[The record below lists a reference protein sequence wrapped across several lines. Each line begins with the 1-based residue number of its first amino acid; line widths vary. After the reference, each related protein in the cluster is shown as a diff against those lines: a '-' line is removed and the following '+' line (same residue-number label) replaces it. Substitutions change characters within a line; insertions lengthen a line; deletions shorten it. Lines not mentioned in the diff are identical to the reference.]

1 MGYTNRELLK
11 EGSMQLRAAGIT
23 EADTDAWLLFS
34 ACMGLNRTE
43 YLMRSDAVVPDDK
56 AEEYLGKLKR
66 RAGREPVQYIEETAP
81 FMGFDF
87 YVNENVLIPRM
98 DTEIL
103 VSEAIKRARIMFSQ
117 RQHDV
122 NFRILDMCTGS
133 GCIAQSTYLLLKNE
147 GCTVEVDAVDISEK
161 ALEVAG
167 INASRLG
174 AQVKLIRGN
183 LFENVDNKY
192 SMILSDSGNFADKI
206 KKKMK
211 EIIYIFI
218 GGGMGSVTRYLTQIA
233 VNERLSPA
241 LFPFPW
247 GTFAVNIIG
256 SLLIGFFYSF
266 SERFN
271 LSFELRLFLTV
282 GFCGGFTTFST
293 LANDSLSLLKGGFY
307 GIFTFYVFIS
317 ILLGLLAVL
326 AGGYLG
332 EQFK

>member
-34 ACMGLNRTE
+34 SCMGLNRTE

-161 ALEVAG
+161 ALEVAR

-192 SMILSDSGNFADKI
+192 SMILSNPPYIRTDVIADLEPEVREHEP
-206 KKKMK
+206 MLALDGTADGLYFYR
-211 EIIYIFI
+211 EITDKAWEYLENNGILMYEI
-218 GGGMGSVTRYLTQIA
+218 GYDQALEVSDMLRQRGYTDIA
-233 VNERLSPA
+233 VIKD
-241 LFPFPW
+241 
-247 GTFAVNIIG
+247 FA
-256 SLLIGFFYSF
+256 
-266 SERFN
+266 
-271 LSFELRLFLTV
+271 
-282 GFCGGFTTFST
+282 
-293 LANDSLSLLKGGFY
+293 
-307 GIFTFYVFIS
+307 
-317 ILLGLLAVL
+317 GLDRVVA
-326 AGGYLG
+326 A
-332 EQFK
+332 KRP

>member
-11 EGSMQLRAAGIT
+11 EGSIQLRAAGIT

-34 ACMGLNRTE
+34 ACMGIDRTE

-192 SMILSDSGNFADKI
+192 SMILSNPPYIRTDVIADLEPEVREHEP
-206 KKKMK
+206 MLALDGTADGLYFYR
-211 EIIYIFI
+211 EITDKAWEYLENNGILMYEI
-218 GGGMGSVTRYLTQIA
+218 GYDQALEVSDMLRQKGYTDIA
-233 VNERLSPA
+233 VIKD
-241 LFPFPW
+241 
-247 GTFAVNIIG
+247 FA
-256 SLLIGFFYSF
+256 
-266 SERFN
+266 
-271 LSFELRLFLTV
+271 
-282 GFCGGFTTFST
+282 
-293 LANDSLSLLKGGFY
+293 
-307 GIFTFYVFIS
+307 
-317 ILLGLLAVL
+317 GLDRVVA
-326 AGGYLG
+326 A
-332 EQFK
+332 KRP

>member
-192 SMILSDSGNFADKI
+192 SMILSNPPYIRTDVIADLEPEVREHEP
-206 KKKMK
+206 MLALDGTADGLYFYR
-211 EIIYIFI
+211 EITDKAWEYLENNGILMYEI
-218 GGGMGSVTRYLTQIA
+218 GYDQALEVSDMLRQKGYTDIA
-233 VNERLSPA
+233 VIKD
-241 LFPFPW
+241 
-247 GTFAVNIIG
+247 FAEIG
-256 SLLIGFFYSF
+256 
-266 SERFN
+266 RAH
-271 LSFELRLFLTV
+271 V
-282 GFCGGFTTFST
+282 
-293 LANDSLSLLKGGFY
+293 
-307 GIFTFYVFIS
+307 
-317 ILLGLLAVL
+317 
-326 AGGYLG
+326 
-332 EQFK
+332 

>member
-133 GCIAQSTYLLLKNE
+133 GCIAQSTYLLL
-147 GCTVEVDAVDISEK
+147 
-161 ALEVAG
+161 
-167 INASRLG
+167 
-174 AQVKLIRGN
+174 
-183 LFENVDNKY
+183 
-192 SMILSDSGNFADKI
+192 
-206 KKKMK
+206 
-211 EIIYIFI
+211 
-218 GGGMGSVTRYLTQIA
+218 
-233 VNERLSPA
+233 
-241 LFPFPW
+241 
-247 GTFAVNIIG
+247 
-256 SLLIGFFYSF
+256 
-266 SERFN
+266 
-271 LSFELRLFLTV
+271 
-282 GFCGGFTTFST
+282 
-293 LANDSLSLLKGGFY
+293 
-307 GIFTFYVFIS
+307 
-317 ILLGLLAVL
+317 
-326 AGGYLG
+326 
-332 EQFK
+332 

>member
-147 GCTVEVDAVDISEK
+147 GCTVEIDAVDISEK

-192 SMILSDSGNFADKI
+192 SMILSNPPYIRTDVIADLEPEVREHEP
-206 KKKMK
+206 MLALDGTADGLYFYR
-211 EIIYIFI
+211 EITDKAWEYLENNGILMYEI
-218 GGGMGSVTRYLTQIA
+218 GYDQALEVSDMLRQKGYTDIA
-233 VNERLSPA
+233 VIKD
-241 LFPFPW
+241 
-247 GTFAVNIIG
+247 FA
-256 SLLIGFFYSF
+256 
-266 SERFN
+266 
-271 LSFELRLFLTV
+271 
-282 GFCGGFTTFST
+282 
-293 LANDSLSLLKGGFY
+293 
-307 GIFTFYVFIS
+307 
-317 ILLGLLAVL
+317 GLDRVVA
-326 AGGYLG
+326 A
-332 EQFK
+332 KRP

>member
-34 ACMGLNRTE
+34 VCMGLNRTE

-133 GCIAQSTYLLLKNE
+133 GCIAQSMYLLLKNE

-192 SMILSDSGNFADKI
+192 SMILSNPPYIRTDVIADLEPEVREHEP
-206 KKKMK
+206 MLALDGTADGLYFYR
-211 EIIYIFI
+211 EITDKAWEYLENNGILMYEI
-218 GGGMGSVTRYLTQIA
+218 GYDQALEVSDMLRQKGYTDIA
-233 VNERLSPA
+233 VIKD
-241 LFPFPW
+241 
-247 GTFAVNIIG
+247 FA
-256 SLLIGFFYSF
+256 
-266 SERFN
+266 
-271 LSFELRLFLTV
+271 
-282 GFCGGFTTFST
+282 
-293 LANDSLSLLKGGFY
+293 
-307 GIFTFYVFIS
+307 
-317 ILLGLLAVL
+317 GLDRVVA
-326 AGGYLG
+326 A
-332 EQFK
+332 KRP

>member
-34 ACMGLNRTE
+34 ACMKLNRTE

-122 NFRILDMCTGS
+122 SFRILDMCTGS

-192 SMILSDSGNFADKI
+192 SMILSNPPYIRTDVIADLEPEVREHEP
-206 KKKMK
+206 MLALDGTADGLYFYR
-211 EIIYIFI
+211 EITDKAWEYLENNGILMYEI
-218 GGGMGSVTRYLTQIA
+218 GYDQALEVSDMLRQKGYTDIA
-233 VNERLSPA
+233 VIKD
-241 LFPFPW
+241 
-247 GTFAVNIIG
+247 FA
-256 SLLIGFFYSF
+256 
-266 SERFN
+266 
-271 LSFELRLFLTV
+271 
-282 GFCGGFTTFST
+282 
-293 LANDSLSLLKGGFY
+293 
-307 GIFTFYVFIS
+307 
-317 ILLGLLAVL
+317 GLDRVVA
-326 AGGYLG
+326 A
-332 EQFK
+332 KRP

>member
-161 ALEVAG
+161 ALEVAR

-192 SMILSDSGNFADKI
+192 SMILSNPPYIRTDVIADLEPEVREHEP
-206 KKKMK
+206 MLALDGTADGLYFYR
-211 EIIYIFI
+211 EITDKAWEYLENNGILMYEI
-218 GGGMGSVTRYLTQIA
+218 GYDQALEVSDMLRQKGYTDIA
-233 VNERLSPA
+233 VIKD
-241 LFPFPW
+241 
-247 GTFAVNIIG
+247 FA
-256 SLLIGFFYSF
+256 
-266 SERFN
+266 
-271 LSFELRLFLTV
+271 
-282 GFCGGFTTFST
+282 
-293 LANDSLSLLKGGFY
+293 
-307 GIFTFYVFIS
+307 
-317 ILLGLLAVL
+317 GLDRVVA
-326 AGGYLG
+326 A
-332 EQFK
+332 KRP

>member
-11 EGSMQLRAAGIT
+11 EGSMQLRAAGIA

-192 SMILSDSGNFADKI
+192 SMILSNPPYIRTDVIADLEPEVREHEP
-206 KKKMK
+206 MLALDGTADGLYFYR
-211 EIIYIFI
+211 EITDKAWEYLENNGILMYEI
-218 GGGMGSVTRYLTQIA
+218 GYDQALEVSDMLRQKGYTDIA
-233 VNERLSPA
+233 VIKD
-241 LFPFPW
+241 
-247 GTFAVNIIG
+247 FA
-256 SLLIGFFYSF
+256 
-266 SERFN
+266 
-271 LSFELRLFLTV
+271 
-282 GFCGGFTTFST
+282 
-293 LANDSLSLLKGGFY
+293 
-307 GIFTFYVFIS
+307 
-317 ILLGLLAVL
+317 GLDRVVA
-326 AGGYLG
+326 A
-332 EQFK
+332 KRP

>member
-1 MGYTNRELLK
+1 VGYTNRELLK

-34 ACMGLNRTE
+34 VCMGLNRTE

-133 GCIAQSTYLLLKNE
+133 GCIAQSMYLLLKNE

-192 SMILSDSGNFADKI
+192 SMILSNPPYIRTDVIADLEPEVREHEP
-206 KKKMK
+206 MLALDGTADGLYFYR
-211 EIIYIFI
+211 EITDKAWEYLENNGILMYEI
-218 GGGMGSVTRYLTQIA
+218 GYDQALEVSDMLRQKGYTDIA
-233 VNERLSPA
+233 VIKD
-241 LFPFPW
+241 
-247 GTFAVNIIG
+247 FA
-256 SLLIGFFYSF
+256 
-266 SERFN
+266 
-271 LSFELRLFLTV
+271 
-282 GFCGGFTTFST
+282 
-293 LANDSLSLLKGGFY
+293 
-307 GIFTFYVFIS
+307 
-317 ILLGLLAVL
+317 GLDRVVA
-326 AGGYLG
+326 A
-332 EQFK
+332 KRP

>member
-174 AQVKLIRGN
+174 AQVRLIRGN

-192 SMILSDSGNFADKI
+192 SMILSNPPYIRTDVIADLEPEVREHEP
-206 KKKMK
+206 MLALDGTADGLYFYR
-211 EIIYIFI
+211 EITDKAWEYLENNGILMYEI
-218 GGGMGSVTRYLTQIA
+218 GYDQALEVSDMLRQKGYTDIA
-233 VNERLSPA
+233 VIKD
-241 LFPFPW
+241 
-247 GTFAVNIIG
+247 FA
-256 SLLIGFFYSF
+256 
-266 SERFN
+266 
-271 LSFELRLFLTV
+271 
-282 GFCGGFTTFST
+282 
-293 LANDSLSLLKGGFY
+293 
-307 GIFTFYVFIS
+307 
-317 ILLGLLAVL
+317 GLDRVVA
-326 AGGYLG
+326 A
-332 EQFK
+332 KRP

>member
-34 ACMGLNRTE
+34 VCMGLNRTE

-133 GCIAQSTYLLLKNE
+133 GCIAQSMYLLLKNE
-147 GCTVEVDAVDISEK
+147 

-192 SMILSDSGNFADKI
+192 SMILSNPPYIRTDVIADLEPEVREHEP
-206 KKKMK
+206 MLALDGTADGLYFYR
-211 EIIYIFI
+211 EITDKAWEYLENNGILMYEI
-218 GGGMGSVTRYLTQIA
+218 GYDQALEVSDMLRQKGYTDIA
-233 VNERLSPA
+233 VIKD
-241 LFPFPW
+241 
-247 GTFAVNIIG
+247 FA
-256 SLLIGFFYSF
+256 
-266 SERFN
+266 
-271 LSFELRLFLTV
+271 
-282 GFCGGFTTFST
+282 
-293 LANDSLSLLKGGFY
+293 
-307 GIFTFYVFIS
+307 
-317 ILLGLLAVL
+317 GLDRVVA
-326 AGGYLG
+326 A
-332 EQFK
+332 KRP

>member
-34 ACMGLNRTE
+34 ACMGINRTE

-122 NFRILDMCTGS
+122 GFRILDMCTGS

-192 SMILSDSGNFADKI
+192 SMILSNPPYIRTDVIADLEPEVREHEPLLALDGTADGLYFYR
-206 KKKMK
+206 
-211 EIIYIFI
+211 EITDKAWEYLENNGILMYEI
-218 GGGMGSVTRYLTQIA
+218 GYDQALEVSDMLRQKGYTDIA
-233 VNERLSPA
+233 VIKD
-241 LFPFPW
+241 
-247 GTFAVNIIG
+247 FA
-256 SLLIGFFYSF
+256 
-266 SERFN
+266 
-271 LSFELRLFLTV
+271 
-282 GFCGGFTTFST
+282 
-293 LANDSLSLLKGGFY
+293 
-307 GIFTFYVFIS
+307 
-317 ILLGLLAVL
+317 GLDRVVA
-326 AGGYLG
+326 A
-332 EQFK
+332 KRP

>member
-192 SMILSDSGNFADKI
+192 SMILSNPPYIRTDVIADLEPEVREHEP
-206 KKKMK
+206 MLALDGTADGLYFYR
-211 EIIYIFI
+211 EITDKAWEYLENNGILMYEI
-218 GGGMGSVTRYLTQIA
+218 GYDQALEVSDMLRQRGYTDIA
-233 VNERLSPA
+233 VIKD
-241 LFPFPW
+241 
-247 GTFAVNIIG
+247 FA
-256 SLLIGFFYSF
+256 
-266 SERFN
+266 
-271 LSFELRLFLTV
+271 
-282 GFCGGFTTFST
+282 
-293 LANDSLSLLKGGFY
+293 
-307 GIFTFYVFIS
+307 
-317 ILLGLLAVL
+317 GLDRVVA
-326 AGGYLG
+326 A
-332 EQFK
+332 KRP

>member
-1 MGYTNRELLK
+1 VGYTNRELLK

-66 RAGREPVQYIEETAP
+66 RARREPVQYIEETAP

-192 SMILSDSGNFADKI
+192 SMILSNPPYIRTDVIADLEPEVREHEP
-206 KKKMK
+206 MLALDGTADGLYFYR
-211 EIIYIFI
+211 EITDKAWEYLENNGILMYEI
-218 GGGMGSVTRYLTQIA
+218 GYDQALEVSDMLRQKGYTDIA
-233 VNERLSPA
+233 VIKD
-241 LFPFPW
+241 
-247 GTFAVNIIG
+247 FA
-256 SLLIGFFYSF
+256 
-266 SERFN
+266 
-271 LSFELRLFLTV
+271 
-282 GFCGGFTTFST
+282 
-293 LANDSLSLLKGGFY
+293 
-307 GIFTFYVFIS
+307 
-317 ILLGLLAVL
+317 GLDRVVA
-326 AGGYLG
+326 A
-332 EQFK
+332 KRP

>member
-161 ALEVAG
+161 ALEVAR

-192 SMILSDSGNFADKI
+192 SMILSNPPYIRTDVIADLEPEVREHEP
-206 KKKMK
+206 MLALDGTADGPYFYR
-211 EIIYIFI
+211 EITDKAWEYLENNGILMYEI
-218 GGGMGSVTRYLTQIA
+218 GYDQALEVSDMLRQKGYTDIA
-233 VNERLSPA
+233 VIKD
-241 LFPFPW
+241 
-247 GTFAVNIIG
+247 FA
-256 SLLIGFFYSF
+256 
-266 SERFN
+266 
-271 LSFELRLFLTV
+271 
-282 GFCGGFTTFST
+282 
-293 LANDSLSLLKGGFY
+293 
-307 GIFTFYVFIS
+307 
-317 ILLGLLAVL
+317 GLDRVVA
-326 AGGYLG
+326 A
-332 EQFK
+332 KRP

>member
-66 RAGREPVQYIEETAP
+66 RAEREPVQYIEETAP

-147 GCTVEVDAVDISEK
+147 GCTVEVDAVDISEQ

-192 SMILSDSGNFADKI
+192 SMILSNPPYIRTDVIADLEPEVREHEP
-206 KKKMK
+206 MLALDGTADGLYFYR
-211 EIIYIFI
+211 EITDKAWEYLENNGILMYEI
-218 GGGMGSVTRYLTQIA
+218 GYDQALEVSDMLRQKGYTDIA
-233 VNERLSPA
+233 VIKD
-241 LFPFPW
+241 
-247 GTFAVNIIG
+247 FA
-256 SLLIGFFYSF
+256 
-266 SERFN
+266 
-271 LSFELRLFLTV
+271 
-282 GFCGGFTTFST
+282 
-293 LANDSLSLLKGGFY
+293 
-307 GIFTFYVFIS
+307 
-317 ILLGLLAVL
+317 GLDRVVA
-326 AGGYLG
+326 A
-332 EQFK
+332 KRP

>member
-23 EADTDAWLLFS
+23 EADMDAWLLFS
-34 ACMGLNRTE
+34 SCMGLNRTE

-192 SMILSDSGNFADKI
+192 SMILSNPPYIRTDVIADLEPEVREHEP
-206 KKKMK
+206 MLALDGTADGLYFYR
-211 EIIYIFI
+211 EITDKAWEYLENNGILMYEI
-218 GGGMGSVTRYLTQIA
+218 GYDQALEVSDMLRQKGYTDIA
-233 VNERLSPA
+233 VIKD
-241 LFPFPW
+241 
-247 GTFAVNIIG
+247 FA
-256 SLLIGFFYSF
+256 
-266 SERFN
+266 
-271 LSFELRLFLTV
+271 
-282 GFCGGFTTFST
+282 
-293 LANDSLSLLKGGFY
+293 
-307 GIFTFYVFIS
+307 
-317 ILLGLLAVL
+317 GLDRVVA
-326 AGGYLG
+326 A
-332 EQFK
+332 KRP

>member
-56 AEEYLGKLKR
+56 AEEYFGRLKR

-133 GCIAQSTYLLLKNE
+133 GCIAQSMYLLLKNE
-147 GCTVEVDAVDISEK
+147 GCMVEVDAVDISEK

-192 SMILSDSGNFADKI
+192 SMILSNPPYIRTDVIADL
-206 KKKMK
+206 
-211 EIIYIFI
+211 EPE
-218 GGGMGSVTRYLTQIA
+218 VR
-233 VNERLSPA
+233 EHEP
-241 LFPFPW
+241 
-247 GTFAVNIIG
+247 
-256 SLLIGFFYSF
+256 
-266 SERFN
+266 
-271 LSFELRLFLTV
+271 
-282 GFCGGFTTFST
+282 
-293 LANDSLSLLKGGFY
+293 
-307 GIFTFYVFIS
+307 
-317 ILLGLLAVL
+317 LLALDGTADGLYFYREITDKAWEYLENNGILMYEIGYDQALEVSDML
-326 AGGYLG
+326 RQKGYTDIAAIKDFAGLDRVVAA
-332 EQFK
+332 KRP

>member
-192 SMILSDSGNFADKI
+192 SMILSNPPYIRTDVIADLEPEVREHEP
-206 KKKMK
+206 MLALDGTADGLYFYR
-211 EIIYIFI
+211 EITDKAWEYLENNGILMYEI
-218 GGGMGSVTRYLTQIA
+218 GYDQALEVSDMLRQKGYTDIA
-233 VNERLSPA
+233 VIKD
-241 LFPFPW
+241 
-247 GTFAVNIIG
+247 FA
-256 SLLIGFFYSF
+256 
-266 SERFN
+266 
-271 LSFELRLFLTV
+271 
-282 GFCGGFTTFST
+282 
-293 LANDSLSLLKGGFY
+293 
-307 GIFTFYVFIS
+307 
-317 ILLGLLAVL
+317 GLDRVVVA
-326 AGGYLG
+326 
-332 EQFK
+332 KRP

>member
-192 SMILSDSGNFADKI
+192 SMILSNPPYIRTDVIADLEPEVREHEPVLALDGTADGLYFYR
-206 KKKMK
+206 
-211 EIIYIFI
+211 EITDKAWEYLENNGILMYEI
-218 GGGMGSVTRYLTQIA
+218 GYDQALEVSDMLRQKGYTDIA
-233 VNERLSPA
+233 VIKD
-241 LFPFPW
+241 
-247 GTFAVNIIG
+247 FA
-256 SLLIGFFYSF
+256 
-266 SERFN
+266 
-271 LSFELRLFLTV
+271 
-282 GFCGGFTTFST
+282 
-293 LANDSLSLLKGGFY
+293 
-307 GIFTFYVFIS
+307 
-317 ILLGLLAVL
+317 GLDRVVA
-326 AGGYLG
+326 A
-332 EQFK
+332 KRP

>member
-161 ALEVAG
+161 ALEIAG

-192 SMILSDSGNFADKI
+192 SMILSNPPYIRTDVIADLEPEVREHEP
-206 KKKMK
+206 MLALDGTADGLYFYR
-211 EIIYIFI
+211 EITDKAWEYLENNGILMYEI
-218 GGGMGSVTRYLTQIA
+218 GYDQALEVSDMLRQKGYTDIA
-233 VNERLSPA
+233 VIKD
-241 LFPFPW
+241 
-247 GTFAVNIIG
+247 FA
-256 SLLIGFFYSF
+256 
-266 SERFN
+266 
-271 LSFELRLFLTV
+271 
-282 GFCGGFTTFST
+282 
-293 LANDSLSLLKGGFY
+293 
-307 GIFTFYVFIS
+307 
-317 ILLGLLAVL
+317 GLDRVVA
-326 AGGYLG
+326 A
-332 EQFK
+332 KRP

>member
-1 MGYTNRELLK
+1 MGYTNKELLK

-34 ACMGLNRTE
+34 VCMGLNRTE

-133 GCIAQSTYLLLKNE
+133 GCIAQSMYLLLKNE

-192 SMILSDSGNFADKI
+192 SMILSNPPYIRTDVIADLEPEVREHEP
-206 KKKMK
+206 MLALDGTADGLYFYK
-211 EIIYIFI
+211 EITDKAWEYLENNGILMYEI
-218 GGGMGSVTRYLTQIA
+218 GYDQALEVSDMLRQKGYTDIA
-233 VNERLSPA
+233 VIKD
-241 LFPFPW
+241 
-247 GTFAVNIIG
+247 FA
-256 SLLIGFFYSF
+256 
-266 SERFN
+266 
-271 LSFELRLFLTV
+271 
-282 GFCGGFTTFST
+282 
-293 LANDSLSLLKGGFY
+293 
-307 GIFTFYVFIS
+307 
-317 ILLGLLAVL
+317 GLDRVVA
-326 AGGYLG
+326 A
-332 EQFK
+332 KRP

>member
-34 ACMGLNRTE
+34 ACMGIDRTE

-192 SMILSDSGNFADKI
+192 SMILSNPPYIRTDVIADLEPEVREHEP
-206 KKKMK
+206 MLALDGTADGLYFYR
-211 EIIYIFI
+211 EITDKAWEYLENNGILMYEI
-218 GGGMGSVTRYLTQIA
+218 GYDQALEVSDMLRQKGYTYIA
-233 VNERLSPA
+233 VIKD
-241 LFPFPW
+241 
-247 GTFAVNIIG
+247 FA
-256 SLLIGFFYSF
+256 
-266 SERFN
+266 
-271 LSFELRLFLTV
+271 
-282 GFCGGFTTFST
+282 
-293 LANDSLSLLKGGFY
+293 
-307 GIFTFYVFIS
+307 
-317 ILLGLLAVL
+317 GLDRVVA
-326 AGGYLG
+326 A
-332 EQFK
+332 KRP

>member
-11 EGSMQLRAAGIT
+11 EGSMQLRAVGIT

-43 YLMRSDAVVPDDK
+43 YFMRSDAVVPDDK

-192 SMILSDSGNFADKI
+192 SMILSNPPYIRTDVIADLEPEVREHEP
-206 KKKMK
+206 MLALDGTADGLYFYR
-211 EIIYIFI
+211 EITDKAWEYLENNGILMYEI
-218 GGGMGSVTRYLTQIA
+218 GYDQALEVSDMLRQKGYTDIA
-233 VNERLSPA
+233 VIKD
-241 LFPFPW
+241 
-247 GTFAVNIIG
+247 FA
-256 SLLIGFFYSF
+256 
-266 SERFN
+266 
-271 LSFELRLFLTV
+271 
-282 GFCGGFTTFST
+282 
-293 LANDSLSLLKGGFY
+293 
-307 GIFTFYVFIS
+307 
-317 ILLGLLAVL
+317 GLDRVVA
-326 AGGYLG
+326 A
-332 EQFK
+332 KRP

>member
-66 RAGREPVQYIEETAP
+66 RAEREPVQYIEETAP

-192 SMILSDSGNFADKI
+192 SMILSNPPYIRTDVIADLEPEVREHEP
-206 KKKMK
+206 MLALDGTADGLYFYR
-211 EIIYIFI
+211 EITDKAWEYLENNGILMYEI
-218 GGGMGSVTRYLTQIA
+218 GYDQALEVSDMLRQKGYTDIA
-233 VNERLSPA
+233 VIKD
-241 LFPFPW
+241 
-247 GTFAVNIIG
+247 FA
-256 SLLIGFFYSF
+256 
-266 SERFN
+266 
-271 LSFELRLFLTV
+271 
-282 GFCGGFTTFST
+282 
-293 LANDSLSLLKGGFY
+293 
-307 GIFTFYVFIS
+307 
-317 ILLGLLAVL
+317 GLDRVVA
-326 AGGYLG
+326 A
-332 EQFK
+332 KRP

>member
-192 SMILSDSGNFADKI
+192 SMILSNPPYIRTDVIADLEPEVREHEPMLALDGTADGLYFYREITDKAMKYIKTIVEDFEEGKIYEGKVVSIKEFGAFVEFAPGKEGMVHISKI
-206 KKKMK
+206 
-211 EIIYIFI
+211 
-218 GGGMGSVTRYLTQIA
+218 S
-233 VNERLSPA
+233 NERINHVEDVLT
-241 LFPFPW
+241 L
-247 GTFAVNIIG
+247 GDHVKCKCMGKDKMGRI
-256 SLLIGFFYSF
+256 SF
-266 SERFN
+266 SIKD
-271 LSFELRLFLTV
+271 
-282 GFCGGFTTFST
+282 
-293 LANDSLSLLKGGFY
+293 AM
-307 GIFTFYVFIS
+307 
-317 ILLGLLAVL
+317 
-326 AGGYLG
+326 
-332 EQFK
+332 

>member
-161 ALEVAG
+161 ALEGAG

-192 SMILSDSGNFADKI
+192 SMILSNPPYIRTDVIADLEPEVREHEP
-206 KKKMK
+206 MLALDGTADGLYFYR
-211 EIIYIFI
+211 EITDKAWEYLENNGILMYEI
-218 GGGMGSVTRYLTQIA
+218 GYDQALEVSDMLRQKGYTDIA
-233 VNERLSPA
+233 VIKD
-241 LFPFPW
+241 
-247 GTFAVNIIG
+247 FA
-256 SLLIGFFYSF
+256 
-266 SERFN
+266 
-271 LSFELRLFLTV
+271 
-282 GFCGGFTTFST
+282 
-293 LANDSLSLLKGGFY
+293 
-307 GIFTFYVFIS
+307 
-317 ILLGLLAVL
+317 GLDRVVA
-326 AGGYLG
+326 A
-332 EQFK
+332 KRP

>member
-1 MGYTNRELLK
+1 VGYTNRELLK

-192 SMILSDSGNFADKI
+192 SMILSNPPYIRTDVIADLEPEVREHEP
-206 KKKMK
+206 MLALDGTADGLYFYR
-211 EIIYIFI
+211 EITDKAWEYLENNGILMYEI
-218 GGGMGSVTRYLTQIA
+218 GYDQALEVSDMLRQKGYTDIA
-233 VNERLSPA
+233 VIKD
-241 LFPFPW
+241 
-247 GTFAVNIIG
+247 FA
-256 SLLIGFFYSF
+256 
-266 SERFN
+266 
-271 LSFELRLFLTV
+271 
-282 GFCGGFTTFST
+282 
-293 LANDSLSLLKGGFY
+293 
-307 GIFTFYVFIS
+307 
-317 ILLGLLAVL
+317 GLDRVVA
-326 AGGYLG
+326 A
-332 EQFK
+332 KRP

>member
-1 MGYTNRELLK
+1 VGYTNRELLK

-34 ACMGLNRTE
+34 ACMGIDRTE

-192 SMILSDSGNFADKI
+192 SMILSNPPYIRTDVIADLEPEVREHEP
-206 KKKMK
+206 MLALDGTADGLYFYR
-211 EIIYIFI
+211 EITDKAWEYLENNGILMYEI
-218 GGGMGSVTRYLTQIA
+218 GYDQALEVSDMLRQKGYTDIA
-233 VNERLSPA
+233 VIKD
-241 LFPFPW
+241 
-247 GTFAVNIIG
+247 FA
-256 SLLIGFFYSF
+256 
-266 SERFN
+266 
-271 LSFELRLFLTV
+271 
-282 GFCGGFTTFST
+282 
-293 LANDSLSLLKGGFY
+293 
-307 GIFTFYVFIS
+307 
-317 ILLGLLAVL
+317 GLDRVVA
-326 AGGYLG
+326 A
-332 EQFK
+332 KRP

>member
-1 MGYTNRELLK
+1 
-11 EGSMQLRAAGIT
+11 MQLRAAGIT

-34 ACMGLNRTE
+34 VCMGLNRTE

-133 GCIAQSTYLLLKNE
+133 GCIAQSMYLLLKNE

-192 SMILSDSGNFADKI
+192 SMILSNPPYIRTDVIADLEPEVREHEP
-206 KKKMK
+206 MLALDGTADGLYFYK
-211 EIIYIFI
+211 EITDKAWEYLENNGILMYEI
-218 GGGMGSVTRYLTQIA
+218 GYDQALEVSDMLRQKGYTDIA
-233 VNERLSPA
+233 VIKD
-241 LFPFPW
+241 
-247 GTFAVNIIG
+247 FA
-256 SLLIGFFYSF
+256 
-266 SERFN
+266 
-271 LSFELRLFLTV
+271 
-282 GFCGGFTTFST
+282 
-293 LANDSLSLLKGGFY
+293 
-307 GIFTFYVFIS
+307 
-317 ILLGLLAVL
+317 GLDRVVA
-326 AGGYLG
+326 A
-332 EQFK
+332 KRP

>member
-1 MGYTNRELLK
+1 
-11 EGSMQLRAAGIT
+11 MQLRAAGIT

-56 AEEYLGKLKR
+56 AEEYLGRLKR

-87 YVNENVLIPRM
+87 YVNEHVLIPRM

-192 SMILSDSGNFADKI
+192 SMILSNPPYIRTDVIADLEPEVREHEP
-206 KKKMK
+206 MLALDGTADGLYFYR
-211 EIIYIFI
+211 EITDKAWEYLENNGILMYEI
-218 GGGMGSVTRYLTQIA
+218 GYDQALAVSDMLRQKGYTDIA
-233 VNERLSPA
+233 VIKD
-241 LFPFPW
+241 
-247 GTFAVNIIG
+247 FA
-256 SLLIGFFYSF
+256 
-266 SERFN
+266 
-271 LSFELRLFLTV
+271 
-282 GFCGGFTTFST
+282 
-293 LANDSLSLLKGGFY
+293 
-307 GIFTFYVFIS
+307 
-317 ILLGLLAVL
+317 GLDRVVA
-326 AGGYLG
+326 A
-332 EQFK
+332 KRP

>member
-34 ACMGLNRTE
+34 SCMGLNRTE

-192 SMILSDSGNFADKI
+192 SMMLSNPPYIRTDVIADLEPEVREHEPMLALDGTADGLYFYREITDKAWEYLENNGILMYEIGYDQALEVSDMLRQKGYTD
-206 KKKMK
+206 
-211 EIIYIFI
+211 
-218 GGGMGSVTRYLTQIA
+218 IA
-233 VNERLSPA
+233 VIKD
-241 LFPFPW
+241 
-247 GTFAVNIIG
+247 FA
-256 SLLIGFFYSF
+256 
-266 SERFN
+266 
-271 LSFELRLFLTV
+271 
-282 GFCGGFTTFST
+282 
-293 LANDSLSLLKGGFY
+293 
-307 GIFTFYVFIS
+307 
-317 ILLGLLAVL
+317 GLDRVVA
-326 AGGYLG
+326 A
-332 EQFK
+332 KRP

>member
-1 MGYTNRELLK
+1 
-11 EGSMQLRAAGIT
+11 MQLRAAGIT

-34 ACMGLNRTE
+34 VCMGLNRTE

-133 GCIAQSTYLLLKNE
+133 GCIAQSMYLLLKNE

-192 SMILSDSGNFADKI
+192 SMILSNPPYIRTDVIADLEPEVREHEP
-206 KKKMK
+206 MLALDGTADGLYFYK
-211 EIIYIFI
+211 EITDKAWEYLENNGILMHEI
-218 GGGMGSVTRYLTQIA
+218 GYDQALEVSDMLRQKGYTDIA
-233 VNERLSPA
+233 VIKD
-241 LFPFPW
+241 
-247 GTFAVNIIG
+247 FA
-256 SLLIGFFYSF
+256 
-266 SERFN
+266 
-271 LSFELRLFLTV
+271 
-282 GFCGGFTTFST
+282 
-293 LANDSLSLLKGGFY
+293 
-307 GIFTFYVFIS
+307 
-317 ILLGLLAVL
+317 GLDRVVA
-326 AGGYLG
+326 A
-332 EQFK
+332 KRP